1 MSTTLPCGKCA
12 HYDPLLG
19 PNEKDTGM
27 GWCAKRSVYPHKEGP
42 GQVFPADVK
51 RVSFGELAQP
61 FITHKGDVVATCEHA
76 RPSLDDAVEKKRQAQ
91 THTDKG
97 GNRILS

>member
-1 MSTTLPCGKCA
+1 MSNTLLCGQCA

-19 PNEKDTGM
+19 TGEKDTGM

-51 RVSFGELAQP
+51 RVNLGELARP
-61 FITHKGDVVATCEHA
+61 FITKKDSVINPCEHA
-76 RPSLDDAVEKKRQAQ
+76 RHTTDDPVAKKQQAQ
-91 THTDKG
+91 TRTDATG
-97 GNRILS
+97 QRILS